1 MKKKVIGLV
10 FLAAIATAAFWST
23 QQQHQQ
29 STLNDLIL
37 SNSEALAKSSGCEN
51 GCIVKD
57 FSGCKC
63 NGDYPQYTEYSWS
76 K

>member
-37 SNSEALAKSSGCEN
+37 SNSEALAGSPSCEN
-51 GCIVKD
+51 GCLDRPGK
-57 FSGCKC
+57 CTC
-63 NGDYPQYTEYSWS
+63 NGEHDYEEATWN
-76 K
+76 